1 MPGCLWHPGRLPGQG
16 DCWILK
22 AYGHSARLT
31 SRRIPKGGEGAPGRG
46 NSTHGCSEA
55 SKCRPSGEP
64 RVMGGAAVQDR
75 GSRAHRGAWRGQPL
89 PSPGA
94 QYPRPPSAEHREAER
109 PAMGRGWEGPGWLAG
124 PSWPLVPPALVWV
137 CGRLTTGAQMRRTKM
152 QFSHLSVQYLLGTF
166 AKIDNKVA
174 LCTRL
179 FFFLVRN

>member
-16 DCWILK
+16 DHWILK

-46 NSTHGCSEA
+46 NSTHRCSEA

-64 RVMGGAAVQDR
+64 RVLGGAAVQDR

-109 PAMGRGWEGPGWLAG
+109 PAMGRGLGGPRLVGRSQLATC
-124 PSWPLVPPALVWV
+124 PSRPCLGVWAAHNRRSDEENEDAIFSSFRSVPLRHI
-137 CGRLTTGAQMRRTKM
+137 CK
-152 QFSHLSVQYLLGTF
+152 
-166 AKIDNKVA
+166 N
-174 LCTRL
+174 
-179 FFFLVRN
+179 